1 MNLELTDM
9 EVGLVWEALTE
20 YAASYS
26 AKDEKKAQ
34 KLVAITEKI
43 EKLCGD
49 NT

>member
-1 MNLELTDM
+1 MNLELTDV

-20 YAASYS
+20 YAANCS
-26 AKDEKKAQ
+26 KNERKTQ
-34 KLVAITEKI
+34 KILAVIERI